1 MSVSNQEDEK
11 DAMEPALE
19 ASSVSVAHKLMGSIQ
34 LQTLTESSSS
44 GSITESVCT
53 QYEQTQPVPAV
64 VVAVE
69 EAVEVSLES
78 DQNDVGFKKSS
89 SAFFE
94 GFLNASNML
103 KNLGNTTSI
112 KAADGIRLVKVEP
125 FLFSTVNFQQTD
137 HRLHLYLHQNVFLE
151 SNEKFGSVVQV
162 RFIEDARQGESRAI
176 LVLSNRMIY
185 LFLVTGDEHDDPG
198 QWLRLIHRRDL
209 KEWTGVQVLPSDIG
223 LRLSFSGN
231 NNNNWNL
238 LMEDGQHT
246 RNYLQAIAELE
257 RPCSEDMCPD
267 HRRKLRDAVGG
278 EDPLI
283 VAPLRGIVKTVNE
296 RAQLVDQKVALL
308 VTNKTFAVLLANW
321 QWLIEGVSDVPEVLF
336 QLALEDMVEC
346 EVESETAFVLNFMDE
361 QEKKHEL
368 WRLEFDTKFTAD
380 SVLEAIKGPWEKV
393 FGVSLVTR

>member
-1 MSVSNQEDEK
+1 
-11 DAMEPALE
+11 MEAALE
-19 ASSVSVAHKLMGSIQ
+19 ASSVSVAHKLMGSSQ

-53 QYEQTQPVPAV
+53 QYEPQQAPPPV
-64 VVAVE
+64 VE
-69 EAVEVSLES
+69 HAVEVGLDS
-78 DQNDVGFKKSS
+78 DQSDVGFKKSS

-112 KAADGIRLVKVEP
+112 KAADGIRLVKAEP
-125 FLFSTVNFQQTD
+125 FLFSTSNFQQTD

-151 SNEKFGSVVQV
+151 SNEKFGSVVRV
-162 RFIEDARQGESRAI
+162 RYLEDARQGEAPAI
-176 LVLSNRMIY
+176 LVLSTRMIY
-185 LFLVTGDEHDDPG
+185 LFLVTGEEDDDPG

-209 KEWTGVQVLPSDIG
+209 KEWTSVQVLPSDIG
-223 LRLSFSGN
+223 LRLNFGTGN
-231 NNNNWNL
+231 GGNNNNWNL

-246 RNYLQAIAELE
+246 RNYLQAIGELE
-257 RPCSEDMCPD
+257 RPCTEEMCAD
-267 HRRKLRDAVGG
+267 HRRKLKAGGG
-278 EDPLI
+278 EEEPLI
-283 VAPLRGIVKTVNE
+283 VAPLKGIVKTVNE
-296 RAQLVDQKVALL
+296 RAQLVDQRVALL
-308 VTNKTFAVLLANW
+308 VTSKTFAVLSANW
-321 QWLIEGVSDVPEVLF
+321 KWLIEGVSEAPEVVF

-368 WRLEFDTKFTAD
+368 WRLEFETKYAAD